1 MIVYHVTTMYQ
12 LLYVICHRLTVNKDE
27 QCCLFITE
35 YLLPEM
41 KKGELFEKLKSKGWF
56 DSITVIPEASFKL
69 ARGGALDESS
79 SDGEIDAVIE
89 NISNTFEK
97 WVDFDFHKAK
107 AIYVASDQW
116 SLGVYLLH
124 NRIPYIYIE
133 DGSGMLSQQ
142 ERYLNITKK
151 FSLSNY
157 IICNRIGGAGR
168 SDIVTACLCDM
179 KNQTA
184 GFCDKRA
191 VNFSIYDAVSAMS
204 DTVKAALFDFYG
216 ITSITV
222 HNSEK
227 TCLFLTQFLQT
238 LAKNELNTQ
247 ETLSTLLVDYF
258 ADGFH
263 IAVKP
268 HPKDK
273 WLDYS
278 RIFPECEIIQR
289 EINAE
294 LLPFVFDCPPKT
306 AVTISST
313 AIGGLSEYVSRTISL
328 GTGVETYPEVLH
340 IYYAL
345 AEILKQ
351 LDVKGD
357 IDYRSVDKTA
367 ADCFVNSFCA
377 LCGKSKMKVLVDSGV
392 CECDRSD
399 TGGYGVCVY
408 LNTAHYSNDVREA
421 KLADMTEVIV
431 KVSYD
436 DDRPS
441 YYHRLYVKCQSDEMA
456 ERLLGLK
463 INRRLKY
470 TRANCN
476 VTAHK
481 MSESEVRM
489 LSERFNKIKR
499 SYMHEIQIS
508 SVRTRET
515 EQSALARKKY

>member
-1 MIVYHVTTMYQ
+1 MNMIVYHVTTMYQ
-12 LLYVICHRLTVNKDE
+12 LLYIICHRLTVNRDE

-41 KKGELFEKLKSKGWF
+41 QNGELFEKLNDNRWF

-69 ARGGALDESS
+69 ARGGALDENS
-79 SDGEIDAVIE
+79 SDREIDAVIE

-97 WVDFDFHKAK
+97 WVDFDFYKAK

-157 IICNRIGGAGR
+157 IICNRLCGAGR
-168 SDIVTACLCDM
+168 SDVVTACLCDL

-184 GFCDKRA
+184 GFYDKRA
-191 VNFSIYDAVSAMS
+191 VDFSIYDAVSAMP

-238 LAKNELNTQ
+238 LAKNELKTQ
-247 ETLSTLLVDYF
+247 EMLSTLLVDYF
-258 ADGFH
+258 ADGYH
-263 IAVKP
+263 IMVKP

-278 RIFPECEIIQR
+278 RVFPECEIVPR

-294 LLPFVFDCPPKT
+294 LLPFVFDRPPKT

-328 GTGVETYPEVLH
+328 GTGVETSPEILH
-340 IYYAL
+340 VYYAL
-345 AEILKQ
+345 AQILKR
-351 LDVKGD
+351 LDVQGD
-357 IDYRSVDKTA
+357 IDYCGVDKTA
-367 ADCFVNSFCA
+367 ADCFVNAFGA
-377 LCGKSKMKVLVDSGV
+377 LGGKNKIKALIDSGV
-392 CECDRSD
+392 CESDRSD
-399 TGGYGVCVY
+399 TSGYGLCVY

-421 KLADMTEVIV
+421 KLADMIEVLV

-436 DDRPS
+436 DFDRPT
-441 YYHRLYVKCQSDEMA
+441 YYHRMYVKCKSDEMIKKLS
-456 ERLLGLK
+456 ELK

-470 TRANCN
+470 TRADCN
-476 VTAHK
+476 IFAHK
-481 MSESEVRM
+481 MTETEISS
-489 LSERFNKIKR
+489 LCERYNKIKR

-508 SVRTRET
+508 GVRTRET
-515 EQSALARKKY
+515 